1 MVTVF
6 FILQRGNVNQNL
18 SQGHLS
24 LSGFQ
29 LRGHAM
35 FSGLDRPPDCET
47 LEYAWLV
54 EIQLGILSGRLTM
67 PQVHHVMLSISNRP
81 YSYSRYWTGT
91 SFQLRLMRGIFSN
104 ANHMKLFLII
114 FPRISLHC
122 KLVPVQ
128 YREYE
133 YGLLSPTQRFSFFL
147 NNIAA

>member
-1 MVTVF
+1 MVVTVF
-6 FILQRGNVNQNL
+6 FCLFVSILQRGNVNQNL

-67 PQVHHVMLSISNRP
+67 PQVSGTVALTTSI
-81 YSYSRYWTGT
+81 
-91 SFQLRLMRGIFSN
+91 
-104 ANHMKLFLII
+104 
-114 FPRISLHC
+114 
-122 KLVPVQ
+122 
-128 YREYE
+128 
-133 YGLLSPTQRFSFFL
+133 
-147 NNIAA
+147 